1 MANTHS
7 TSSNYPQYIS
17 RGGDTAFAP
26 PYSLNETKLYG
37 FFLEGTL
44 ENLQTLCDKYL
55 NIPGQDQFQ
64 YRPAANRVLMVFDT
78 IAHINSTQPPG
89 SDKGFFSEAGEVMFW
104 VLTEARKQEGS
115 KFVVDHHAWFI
126 PYIFVDS
133 TPAMVLGREV
143 YGFPKELGKFQIPA
157 DTSHPQKFSLETL
170 VLQPFSPQSET
181 TWRTIINVE
190 NTQAEKGDIPIKP
203 WTDFSQVF
211 EEISTLFEEVKV
223 DKKCPTHLEIPM
235 VFLKQF
241 RDVRDGDKACY
252 QAIVE
257 ATATLEKLHH
267 GFPYL
272 RQKFEVTIENFDSH
286 PIVTELG
293 LKLKQTAQLAFWLNF
308 DFSFGNGTE
317 IWKSQ

>member
-1 MANTHS
+1 MTNTHS

-17 RGGDTAFAP
+17 RGGDTAFGP
-26 PYSLNETKLYG
+26 PYSLNQTKLYG
-37 FFLEGTL
+37 FVLQGTL
-44 ENLQTLCDKYL
+44 GKLQTLCDKYL

-64 YRPAANRVLMVFDT
+64 YRPVANRVLMVFDT
-78 IAHINSTQPPG
+78 IKHINSTQPPG

-104 VLTEARKQEGS
+104 VVTEAGKQEGS
-115 KFVVDHHAWFI
+115 KFVVDHRALFI

-133 TPAMVLGREV
+133 TPAMVLGREA
-143 YGFPKELGKFQIPA
+143 YGFPKELANFQIPENN
-157 DTSHPQKFSLETL
+157 HNPQKFSLKTL

-181 TWRTIINVE
+181 TWRTIINVQ
-190 NTQAEKGDIPIKP
+190 NTQSEKGDIPIKH
-203 WTDFSQVF
+203 WTEFSQVYK
-211 EEISTLFEEVKV
+211 EVSRLFEEVKL
-223 DKKCPTHLEIPM
+223 DKKSLTNLKVPM

-257 ATATLEKLHH
+257 ATATLEKLHE

-272 RQKFEVTIENFDSH
+272 QKFEVRIENFDSH

-308 DFSFGNGTE
+308 DFSFGHGTE